1 VADVERPSTPLWW
14 YAIVAIAVVLA
25 VLWLISA
32 VVGFLLGLLRL
43 AVIVILAIALVGW
56 IVGKK
61 ASGGRPP
68 R

>member
-25 VLWLISA
+25 ALWLISA
-32 VVGFLLGLLRL
+32 AVGFLLSVLKLV
-43 AVIVILAIALVGW
+43 VIVILAVAFVGW

-61 ASGGRPP
+61 TR